1 MTPLQGLPL
10 FYGPNPGRC
19 PGLSHGAP
27 LGLGRQGSSRGI
39 SPLGLGRRDSSHG
52 VSPLGLGRRG
62 SSRGLSPLGLGRC
75 GSFTASA
82 CWGWEG
88 VVRHAASAPLGLGR
102 RDSSHGAPLGLGRRC
117 SSHDVC
123 PVGVGQAWFVTGVSP
138 LGLRC
143 GGRLGV
149 GETSKKPALHRRVRS
164 AFLTAARRAAAVVTY
179 RVEMS
184 SL

>member
-1 MTPLQGLPL
+1 MPWAFTWRPVGAGKVW
-10 FYGPNPGRC
+10 FV
-19 PGLSHGAP
+19 HGVC
-27 LGLGRQGSSRGI
+27 L
-39 SPLGLGRRDSSHG
+39 LGLGRRDSSHG

-102 RDSSHGAPLGLGRRC
+102 RDSSHGVSPLGLGRRC